1 MTGRV
6 SVGRVSVAD
15 SDVAFDCAPGSSVL
29 DAAEEAGWALPYSCR
44 KGVCDSC
51 VGAVLDGEVD
61 VRGVT
66 VTGPA
71 DRVLLCQARPRG
83 PVTIRPRRIAS
94 SGPPLRKTLTAVVR
108 RVRRPAPRVTL
119 LELRFPIGRRAPFRA
134 GQYLNVFLPDGGT
147 RPYSL
152 ANSPEHNDAAELHV
166 RTEPDGRFSARIATG
181 LRPGD
186 TLEVETPFGEVFAPD
201 GAGGSDSDGEGGARP
216 LILLATGTGF
226 APMKS
231 IVLDHAYRRRTRPVH
246 LYWGARTERDL
257 YLADRAG
264 HWARRH
270 DWFTFTPVLS
280 RPDADWTGRA
290 GYVQD
295 ALLADHPDL
304 RGHEVYACGGAAMTS
319 SALALLSRAGGLPDE
334 RFHADA
340 FVPAADELA
349 PA

>member
-1 MTGRV
+1 MSYQVT
-6 SVGRVSVAD
+6 VAD
-15 SDVAFDCAPGSSVL
+15 SDVTFGCEPGSSVL
-29 DAAEEAGWALPYSCR
+29 DAAEAAGWALPYSCR

-51 VGAVLDGEVD
+51 AGALLDGEVS
-61 VRGVT
+61 VRDAT

-94 SGPPLRKTLTAVVR
+94 SGPPLRKKLTAVVY

-134 GQYLNVFLPDGGT
+134 GQYLNVFLPDGDT

-166 RTEPDGRFSARIATG
+166 RTETGGLFSERIAAA

-186 TLEVETPFGEVFAPD
+186 TLEVETPFGEVFAPEVEVF
-201 GAGGSDSDGEGGARP
+201 APEASDGGADGSRP

-246 LYWGARTERDL
+246 LYWGARTKADL
-257 YLADRAG
+257 YLADLAG
-264 HWARRH
+264 HWARRY

-280 RPDADWTGRA
+280 RPGAGWAGRTGH
-290 GYVQD
+290 VQD
-295 ALLADHPDL
+295 VLLADRPDL
-304 RGHEVYACGGAAMTS
+304 RGHAVYACGSEAMTS
-319 SALALLSRAGGLPDE
+319 SALAVLSRAAGLAEDQ
-334 RFHADA
+334 FHADA
-340 FVPAADELA
+340 FVPVSQALA
-349 PA
+349 SA